1 MRKTATKAAPDIQAD
16 SSNIGF
22 VFPAGTFNLSYS
34 VTGED
39 GTFSAIKE
47 GIAGPETVNVSGFPK
62 FAVFRIEETS
72 SAEFEVETL
81 S

>member
-1 MRKTATKAAPDIQAD
+1 MRKTATKAAPDVQAD

-22 VFPAGTFNLSYS
+22 IFPAGTFTLSYS

-39 GTFSAIKE
+39 GTFSVVKDD
-47 GIAGPETVNVSGFPK
+47 IAGPETVNVSGFPK
-62 FAVFRIEETS
+62 FAVFRIEEKS
-72 SAEFEVETL
+72 GAEFNVDTL

>member
-1 MRKTATKAAPDIQAD
+1 MRKTATKAAPDVQAD

-34 VTGED
+34 VTGD
-39 GTFSAIKE
+39 NNTFSVIKD
-47 GIAGPETVNVSGFPK
+47 GITGPETVNVSGFPK
-62 FAVFRIEETS
+62 FAVFRVEETS
-72 SAEFEVETL
+72 GADFEVETL

>member
-22 VFPAGTFNLSYS
+22 VFPEGTFNLSYS

-39 GTFSAIKE
+39 DTFSVIKD
-47 GIAGPETVNVSGFPK
+47 GITGPETVNVSGFPK
-62 FAVFRIEETS
+62 FAVFRVEETS
-72 SAEFEVETL
+72 GADFEVETL